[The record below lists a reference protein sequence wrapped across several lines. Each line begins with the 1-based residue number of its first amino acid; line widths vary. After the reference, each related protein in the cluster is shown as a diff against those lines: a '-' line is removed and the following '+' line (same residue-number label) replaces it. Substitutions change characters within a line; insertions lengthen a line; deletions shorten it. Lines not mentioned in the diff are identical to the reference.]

1 MPKVHAASHAAHDE
15 LLIARLYGDDVD
27 DRERV
32 LALDLLAGCDE
43 CAALYADLGSIAK
56 ATTDLPVQTRSR
68 DFSLTLEDAVRLRP
82 HRRGG
87 PRLPAFGRRRSF
99 GGALVALGISG
110 LVLTSAV
117 SMLGTVATSPTLT
130 SAERNAA
137 PQAVD
142 AASPDSYSQGG
153 VALASSG
160 ATAAPAPTE
169 APDKVAGTAG
179 PAAISS
185 PADASPPTL
194 GPVASNALDQSAP
207 SGGPAVA
214 GGVNSTQSTPGEPP
228 GETLTSTASQP
239 GPDGRLLVLAGSA
252 VVITLGLAVLLLPA
266 VRRRLTRR

>member
-142 AASPDSYSQGG
+142 AASPSN
-153 VALASSG
+153 
-160 ATAAPAPTE
+160 T
-169 APDKVAGTAG
+169 AGTVHLLAQLRLVG
-179 PAAISS
+179 R
-185 PADASPPTL
+185 
-194 GPVASNALDQSAP
+194 
-207 SGGPAVA
+207 A
-214 GGVNSTQSTPGEPP
+214 GGGHRWPARPRAAHLKMAEAAMRIRKSTP
-228 GETLTSTASQP
+228 A
-239 GPDGRLLVLAGSA
+239 
-252 VVITLGLAVLLLPA
+252 I
-266 VRRRLTRR
+266 